1 MNNYTDSTKLSEA
14 IIGASF
20 FLCCIILIGG
30 TVIIAMTAYPKP
42 KAHDKLP
49 EYIVQSGFIEVSP
62 SGK

>member
-30 TVIIAMTAYPKP
+30 TVIIALTAYPKKP
-42 KAHDKLP
+42 KP
-49 EYIVQSGFIEVSP
+49 ETYVVQSGMVEVRP
-62 SGK
+62 

>member
-30 TVIIAMTAYPKP
+30 TVIIAMTAYPKKHLPP
-42 KAHDKLP
+42 KT
-49 EYIVQSGFIEVSP
+49 YIVQSGYIEITP